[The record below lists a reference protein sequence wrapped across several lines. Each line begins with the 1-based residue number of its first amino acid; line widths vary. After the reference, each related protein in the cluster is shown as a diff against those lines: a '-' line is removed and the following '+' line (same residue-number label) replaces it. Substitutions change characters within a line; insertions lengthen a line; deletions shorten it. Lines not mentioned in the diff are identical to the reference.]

1 MANDA
6 TNKGLISK
14 IYKELLQLR
23 KWAEDLNIHF
33 CKEDIQ
39 MDKRHKKRC
48 SISISISIMQ
58 IKMKMR
64 YHVTQVRMAL
74 IKNLQITNAKE
85 GVEKMEPFSSLWVGM

>member
-1 MANDA
+1 
-6 TNKGLISK
+6 
-14 IYKELLQLR
+14 
-23 KWAEDLNIHF
+23 
-33 CKEDIQ
+33 
-39 MDKRHKKRC
+39 
-48 SISISISIMQ
+48 MQ